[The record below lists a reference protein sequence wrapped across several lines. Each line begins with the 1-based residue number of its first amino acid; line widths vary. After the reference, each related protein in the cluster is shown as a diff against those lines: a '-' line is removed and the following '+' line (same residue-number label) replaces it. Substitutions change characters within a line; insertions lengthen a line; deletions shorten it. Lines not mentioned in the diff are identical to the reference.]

1 VATSFPN
8 VRRRKDGSS
17 VNAATDNKSIDD
29 LTERTDNLKE
39 QMDGLFFISKRLLLP
54 QEECHSSCQEST
66 VVYWDEAGGKWKP
79 AVAFAEGIEN
89 STKIILQPSSFVQGL
104 IRNIATDGLG
114 NKKGDVYIYGLID
127 SVSAANLC
135 ETGSPVVNVPYYLSL
150 SEEGKVTTVRPLIA
164 EVFVGKFVSL
174 TQFLFTPN
182 INLGSKGNAVHEH
195 VWFPLDKTKFQPDG
209 PDKWLYPAADFP
221 MYPPI
226 PYDSATLYAGGV
238 ELYYGEYYTLDSV
251 GMHYEHPAYPPTA
264 AHLSFKMYFTKVTTA
279 ASGLV
284 TSICAGTDN
293 LLITEVGTGLPATS
307 GALKLEVIPE
317 IVLESTGNA
326 SSLTVKELATD
337 ENSGEI
343 KVTKGPVVSALTAGA
358 GISISQS
365 TGPVT
370 ISVTETFA
378 EGKEINDIIL
388 LNAKSRI
395 APNSTLTYIEF
406 PSGIESALVAK
417 FLVDADPRP
426 IDIIMYTFGS
436 KDDNN
441 PVQLYIKYKITK
453 IGNSIAGTESSVNK
467 EITVSNLYKR
477 LTLFSLDQSEVEKY
491 SIVSFEMRR
500 KTGDS
505 YPGGLGI
512 FFLRRLDI
520 DTGAP

>member
-1 VATSFPN
+1 MATSFPN

-29 LTERTDNLKE
+29 LTARTDNLKE

-66 VVYWDEAGGKWKP
+66 VVFWDEAGDKWKP
-79 AVAFAEGIEN
+79 AIAFAEGIEN

-104 IRNIATDGLG
+104 IRNIVTDGLG
-114 NKKGDVYIYGLID
+114 NKKGDVYIYGEID
-127 SVSAANLC
+127 SVLAANLC
-135 ETGSPVVNVPYYLSL
+135 ESGSPVVNVPYYLSL

-174 TQFLFTPN
+174 TRFLFTPN

-195 VWFPLDKTKFQPDG
+195 VWFPLDKTKFQANG
-209 PDKWLYPAADFP
+209 PDKWLYPAAEFP

-226 PYDSATLYAGGV
+226 PYDSATLYASGV
-238 ELYYGEYYTLDSV
+238 ELYYGEYYTLDSA
-251 GMHYEHPAYPPTA
+251 GMHYEHPIYSPTK

-284 TSICAGTDN
+284 TSVCAGTDN

-307 GALKLEVIPE
+307 GALKLSIIPE
-317 IVLESTGNA
+317 IILKSAENT
-326 SSLTVKELATD
+326 SSLAIKELTA
-337 ENSGEI
+337 NGSSGEI
-343 KVTKGPVVSALTAGA
+343 EVTKGPIVSQLIAGA
-358 GISISQS
+358 GIAVDQE

-370 ISVTETFA
+370 VSVTETFA

-395 APNSTLTYIEF
+395 VPNSTLTYIEL
-406 PSGIESALVAK
+406 PANIEAAFVAK

-426 IDIIMYTFGS
+426 INIIVYIFGS
-436 KDDNN
+436 KDDSN

-453 IGNSIAGTESSVNK
+453 IGNTVAGTDQQINK
-467 EITVSNLYKR
+467 EVIVSNLYKR
-477 LTLFSLDQSEVEKY
+477 LSLFSLDQSEVEKY
-491 SIVSFEMRR
+491 SIVSFEIRR

-505 YPGGLGI
+505 YPGGLGF
-512 FFLRRLDI
+512 FFLRRLDLEN
-520 DTGAP
+520 